1 MIINQEKSIK
11 SKNLEKLRIA
21 GSDNFDSNFTYLKR
35 SILPMRKIGSCNYY
49 HKGET
54 IVDKLFKI
62 HKSKKSETLE
72 EFINEIYKNS
82 YLMEDAYKRTISSFL
97 FGDEFYYQKIDFYN
111 QHNNNDNFLINTE
124 ELVKKIDYYT
134 DSKDYNNLFK
144 EVFHLSSK
152 SDEFSSTVEKLSKID
167 TVICKNKLIELLLL
181 DKESIQRYRI
191 EIRICFN
198 FENGKLTFKNYWNDC
213 QNNQKKQY
221 PNLLLGIIKIDYNF
235 LNSIKG
241 KSISEIEFAFKEK
254 IKKIIFSRYKHYLS
268 DFTLDKN
275 PNLEDFELSG
285 DFCLLSDDDLEKVVE
300 FNFRGFYNLDPKS
313 RKRILLMLS
322 KGL

>member
-21 GSDNFDSNFTYLKR
+21 GSDNFESNFDYLKK
-35 SILPMRKIGSCNYY
+35 SILPMRKIGSCY

-62 HKSKKSETLE
+62 HKSKESETLE

-97 FGDEFYYQKIDFYN
+97 FGDEFYYKKIDFYN
-111 QHNNNDNFLINTE
+111 KNNNNDNFLIDTE

-134 DSKDYNNLFK
+134 DNKDYDNLCK

-152 SDEFSSTVEKLSKID
+152 SDEFGYSVEKLSKID
-167 TVICKNKLIELLLL
+167 VIICKNKLIELLLL
-181 DKESIQRYRI
+181 DKESIQRSRI

-198 FENGKLTFKNYWNDC
+198 FENGKLTFKNYWNDF

-221 PNLLLGIIKIDYNF
+221 PNLLLGIVKIDYNF

-300 FNFRGFYNLDPKS
+300 FNFRSFYNLDPKS

>member
-21 GSDNFDSNFTYLKR
+21 GSDNFESNFDYLKK
-35 SILPMRKIGSCNYY
+35 SILPMREIGSYY

-62 HKSKKSETLE
+62 HKSKESETLE

-82 YLMEDAYKRTISSFL
+82 YLMEDAYKRTISSVL
-97 FGDEFYYQKIDFYN
+97 FGDEFYYKKIDFYN
-111 QHNNNDNFLINTE
+111 KGNDGDGFLITTE
-124 ELVKKIDYYT
+124 ELVEKIEYYT
-134 DSKDYNNLFK
+134 NNKDYNNLCK
-144 EVFHLSSK
+144 EALHLSSNL
-152 SDEFSSTVEKLSKID
+152 DGFGYVVEKLSKID
-167 TVICKNKLIELLLL
+167 VAVCKNKLIELLLL
-181 DKESIQRYRI
+181 DKESIQRSRI

-198 FENGKLTFKNYWNDC
+198 FENGKLTFKNYWNDF

-221 PNLLLGIIKIDYNF
+221 PNLLLGIVKIDYNF

-300 FNFRGFYNLDPKS
+300 FNFRSFYNLDPKS